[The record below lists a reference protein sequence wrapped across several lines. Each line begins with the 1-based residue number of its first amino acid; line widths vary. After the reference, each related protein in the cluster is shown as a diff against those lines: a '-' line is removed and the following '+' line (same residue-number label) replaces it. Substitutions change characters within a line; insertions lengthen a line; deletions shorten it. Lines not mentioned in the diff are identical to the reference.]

1 MHIAVILVQ
10 VLEGFSE
17 FWVCSA
23 ISPHVSNLPPFTF
36 SITCIPVY
44 TRVFILLGEKFLLLF
59 TPMDF
64 LLL

>member
-1 MHIAVILVQ
+1 
-10 VLEGFSE
+10 
-17 FWVCSA
+17 
-23 ISPHVSNLPPFTF
+23 VSNLPPFTF